1 MGRNRIL
8 FKISFIG
15 CKTDKDPS
23 DWLIDGQKTKT
34 MKKKITW
41 THNHHKGDNH
51 TGIFSI
57 IFCSPKKKKY
67 IFFVFTGVTV
77 IRKS

>member
-23 DWLIDGQKTKT
+23 DRLIDGQKNQNNE
-34 MKKKITW
+34 KKIT
-41 THNHHKGDNH
+41 
-51 TGIFSI
+51 
-57 IFCSPKKKKY
+57 
-67 IFFVFTGVTV
+67 
-77 IRKS
+77 

>member
-23 DWLIDGQKTKT
+23 DRLIDGQKTKT
-34 MKKKITW
+34 MKKKIT
-41 THNHHKGDNH
+41 
-51 TGIFSI
+51 
-57 IFCSPKKKKY
+57 
-67 IFFVFTGVTV
+67 
-77 IRKS
+77 